1 MRATNPF
8 QTQERTDGMSMTGI
22 INGLNEFHNHHF
34 KTYRELFQQL
44 SHGQS
49 PEVLFIT
56 CSDSRIDP
64 FLITQAQPGDLF
76 VVRNVGNI
84 IPTYGS
90 TNNAEG
96 AAIEYA
102 VHALG
107 IKDIIVCGHSHCGAM
122 KGLLQIGNLAEEMP
136 LVYDW
141 LKQHAE
147 ATRRLIVDNYND
159 REYHPDELLKIAVKQ
174 NVLTQVENLK
184 TYPVIRSK
192 LHAGTLNLHAW
203 TYELESGVIFAYNAS
218 VGLFIPLE
226 QRSFPVPDPL
236 LEKDSRGRWL
246 WLQALLGGMNT
257 KG

>member
-1 MRATNPF
+1 MA
-8 QTQERTDGMSMTGI
+8 GI
-22 INGLNEFHNHHF
+22 ISGLNEFHNTHF
-34 KTYRELFQQL
+34 STYRELFEQL

-90 TNNAEG
+90 TPTAEG

-107 IKDIIVCGHSHCGAM
+107 IRDVIVCGHSHCGAM
-122 KGLLQIGNLAEEMP
+122 KGLLQIGSLAEEMP
-136 LVYDW
+136 MVYGW

-147 ATRRLIVDNYND
+147 ATRRLMADNYD
-159 REYHPDELLKIAVKQ
+159 EREHHPEELLRIAIKQ

-192 LHAGTLNLHAW
+192 LHGGTLNLHAW
-203 TYELESGVIFAYNAS
+203 IYEIESGVIFAYNAG

-226 QRSFPVPDPL
+226 QNSFPVPDPL

-246 WLQALLGGMNT
+246 WLQALIGGMNAT
-257 KG
+257 